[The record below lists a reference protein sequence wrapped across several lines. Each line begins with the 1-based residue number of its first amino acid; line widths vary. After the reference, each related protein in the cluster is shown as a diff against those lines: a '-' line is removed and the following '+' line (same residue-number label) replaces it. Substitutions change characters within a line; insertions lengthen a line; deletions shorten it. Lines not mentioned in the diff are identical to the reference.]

1 MSKGLGKGF
10 DALIPQNFDDSIL
23 VAEDEKIH
31 KISVDLLVPNPEQ
44 PRSVFNE
51 DELAG
56 LASSIKA
63 HGILQPLVVTPHGD
77 SYYIIAGERRWR
89 AAKQAGLTSVP
100 VVIRSAKQLE
110 RLELALVENV
120 QRVNLSPLEQAVSIE
135 YLHEQFS
142 LGYDVIAKRLGK
154 STSAVQNTAR
164 LVRLTDVSKQALA
177 AKQITEGH
185 ARAILALKDAASQ
198 EKLLAL
204 IIKNGWSVRQA
215 ERYVVAQRDG
225 ASSATK
231 AKAKVATTN
240 TQTKKISQVLHSKVT
255 IRRMAKGG
263 KLEIGFSDDKDLQR
277 ITKLLESLR

>member
-1 MSKGLGKGF
+1 VSKGLGKGF